1 MIWTFSQVLIHQPGI
16 DARIL
21 EAPGR
26 IPEAKKKLLP
36 KTPEDLKE
44 ARIAMW
50 EGLQDLKNQGK
61 IKDIGVSNFTRFHLE
76 QLIAN
81 PRCTEVP
88 VLNQIEFN
96 PYNADYDI
104 VKACKENNI
113 LVQAYAPL
121 GSSEKYQ
128 KGAGSKKVLENEVLV
143 NMAAKKKNCT
153 VAQIALGWALSKGI
167 GVVTK
172 TEQEKRMKENISAT
186 NIKLNDDEVKA
197 IDAINIGQ
205 RFFCDKYSIL

>member
-1 MIWTFSQVLIHQPGI
+1 MEQK
-16 DARIL
+16 
-21 EAPGR
+21 GR
-26 IPEAKKKLLP
+26 IPEDKKKLLP

-50 EGLQDLKNQGK
+50 EALQDLKNQGK

-81 PRCTEVP
+81 PRCLEVP
-88 VLNQIEFN
+88 VLNQIELN

-104 VKACKENNI
+104 LEACKENNI

-121 GSSEKYQ
+121 GSSEKFQ
-128 KGAGSKKVLENEVLV
+128 KGGKKVLENEVLV
-143 NMAAKKKNCT
+143 NMARDKDCT
-153 VAQIALGWALSKGI
+153 VAQIALSWALSKGV

-172 TEQEKRMKENISAT
+172 TEQEKRMKENISAA
-186 NIKLNDDEVKA
+186 NIKLNDEEIKA
-197 IDAINIGQ
+197 IDAVNIGQ
-205 RFFCDKYSIL
+205 RFFNDRYSIP

>member
-1 MIWTFSQVLIHQPGI
+1 ML
-16 DARIL
+16 
-21 EAPGR
+21 
-26 IPEAKKKLLP
+26 
-36 KTPEDLKE
+36 EDLKE

-50 EGLQDLKNQGK
+50 EALQDLKLQGK
-61 IKDIGVSNFTRFHLE
+61 FKDIGVSNFTRFHLE

-96 PYNADYDI
+96 ILNVNPYNADNDI
-104 VKACKENNI
+104 LEACKENNI

-143 NMAAKKKNCT
+143 NMAAKKENCT

-172 TEQEKRMKENISAT
+172 TEQEKRMKENISAS